1 MPSVTVGDHVLA
13 KHKNGRYY
21 RAVVVSVSKICYYKV
36 AFDDGSYSN
45 DMYPQDIE
53 VTTRI
58 HLHWHCVCVI
68 HCVMGS
74 SHFSS
79 EIERAGLPKPVTDI
93 KTEISHLL
101 KASKHKCAT

>member
-58 HLHWHCVCVI
+58 HLHWHVCVCYTLC
-68 HCVMGS
+68 HGKLT
-74 SHFSS
+74 FQQ
-79 EIERAGLPKPVTDI
+79 
-93 KTEISHLL
+93 
-101 KASKHKCAT
+101 